1 MHMVVRDSAD
11 VITEGCSR
19 HQREKDN
26 EKGQELTTWIKTV
39 EKELKFMLPTNKNGI
54 QKVAQDY
61 PR

>member
-39 EKELKFMLPTNKNGI
+39 EKELKFMLPTIKNGI
-54 QKVAQDY
+54 Q
-61 PR
+61 